1 MRSEIR
7 GKVYNTET
15 SRMISSFE
23 KGDPDTNGYR
33 YEALYKKRN
42 GEFFLYRKEY
52 TSEMSEDI
60 KPLTLDRVRTWAVRN
75 MESSEYK
82 KFMAKESTLKVVSV
96 RLIPDKPFYQ
106 PFAANNAQYAIQA
119 VREEFKLYDR
129 EVFAVLSVTNHLDPI
144 NLHVCSVGTLTSTP
158 AAPSEV
164 FKAALLSNAAGVIL
178 FHNHPS
184 GSIDPSR
191 EDIMT
196 TKRLVEAGK
205 ILGINVLDH
214 IIVAGKTGDYHS
226 LRNEMDEEDLKA
238 LDIVFDP
245 ERPYRPHQ
253 SNEEDTYKK
262 PERVYLNVHNDFA
275 RTGLESRSGDGQTY
289 NVVTLPKGTIVN
301 GRDIG
306 GGKIYPL
313 DMYIYPNKFNDN
325 LTTVQYR
332 PDQEIQVNLKGGE
345 KVKVNAKE
353 LCEGVD
359 AANKNYLSQQREL
372 THSKEKNRDLE
383 I

>member
-144 NLHVCSVGTLTSTP
+144 NLHICSVGTLTSTP

-214 IIVAGKTGDYHS
+214 IIVAGRTGCYYS
-226 LRNEMDEEDLKA
+226 MRTDEDELKA
-238 LDIVFDP
+238 FGISF
-245 ERPYRPHQ
+245 
-253 SNEEDTYKK
+253 NEKNLADEKDTYKK
-262 PERVYLNVHNDFA
+262 TERVYLNVHNDFA

-301 GRDIG
+301 GRDVG

-332 PDQEIQVNLKGGE
+332 PEQEIQVNLKNGE
-345 KVKVNAKE
+345 KIKVNAKA

-359 AANKNYLSQQREL
+359 AANKNYLSQHRDL
-372 THSKEKNRDLE
+372 THSKEKVRDLE

>member
-96 RLIPDKPFYQ
+96 RLIPDKPFYK
-106 PFAANNAQYAIQA
+106 PFAANNVASAVQA

-144 NLHVCSVGTLTSTP
+144 SLHVCSVGTLTSTP
-158 AAPSEV
+158 ATPTEV

-184 GSIDPSR
+184 GSIDPSE
-191 EDIMT
+191 EDIML
-196 TKRLVEAGK
+196 TKRMVEAGK
-205 ILGINVLDH
+205 IMGITVLDH
-214 IIVAGKTGDYHS
+214 IIVAARTGNYYNI
-226 LRNEMDEEDLKA
+226 RTDEDNLKA
-238 LDIVFDP
+238 LGIVFDS
-245 ERPYRPHQ
+245 ERPCLADV
-253 SNEEDTYKK
+253 EDTYKK
-262 PERVYLNVHNDFA
+262 NDRVYLNVYNDFA
-275 RTGLESRSGDGQTY
+275 RVGMESRSGDGQTY

-301 GRDIG
+301 DLDLS

-332 PDQEIQVNLKGGE
+332 PEQEIQVNLKNGD
-345 KVKVNAKE
+345 KIKVNAKA

-359 AANKNYLSQQREL
+359 AANKNYLSQHREL
-372 THSKEKNRDLE
+372 THSKEKDRDLE

>member
-184 GSIDPSR
+184 GSIDPSH

-214 IIVAGKTGDYHS
+214 IIVAGRTGCYYS
-226 LRNEMDEEDLKA
+226 MRTDEDNLKN
-238 LDIVFDP
+238 LGIVFEP
-245 ERPYRPHQ
+245 ERPYLADV
-253 SNEEDTYKK
+253 EDTYKK
-262 PERVYLNVHNDFA
+262 NERVYLNVYNNYA

-289 NVVTLPKGTIVN
+289 NVVTLPKGTIIN
-301 GRDIG
+301 GLDLSS
-306 GGKIYPL
+306 GKIYPL
-313 DMYIYPNKFNDN
+313 DMYIYPNRFNDN

-372 THSKEKNRDLE
+372 THNKEKNRDLE

>member
-214 IIVAGKTGDYHS
+214 IIVAGRTGTYYS
-226 LRNEMDEEDLKA
+226 MRTDEDNLKN
-238 LDIVFDP
+238 LGIVFEP
-245 ERPYRPHQ
+245 ERPYLADV
-253 SNEEDTYKK
+253 EDTYKK
-262 PERVYLNVHNDFA
+262 NERVYLNVYNNYA

-289 NVVTLPKGTIVN
+289 NVVTLPKGTIIN
-301 GRDIG
+301 GLDLSS
-306 GGKIYPL
+306 GKIYPL
-313 DMYIYPNKFNDN
+313 DMYIYPNRFNDN

-372 THSKEKNRDLE
+372 THNKEKNRDLE

>member
-184 GSIDPSR
+184 GSIDPSH

-214 IIVAGKTGDYHS
+214 IIVAGRTGTYYS
-226 LRNEMDEEDLKA
+226 MRTDEDNLKN
-238 LDIVFDP
+238 LGIVFEP
-245 ERPYRPHQ
+245 ERPYLADV
-253 SNEEDTYKK
+253 EDTYKK
-262 PERVYLNVHNDFA
+262 NERVYLNVYNNYA

-289 NVVTLPKGTIVN
+289 NVVTLPKGTIIN
-301 GRDIG
+301 GLDLSS
-306 GGKIYPL
+306 GKIYPL
-313 DMYIYPNKFNDN
+313 DMYIYPNRFNDN

-372 THSKEKNRDLE
+372 THNKEKNRDLE

>member
-7 GKVYNTET
+7 GKIYNTET

-23 KGDPDTNGYR
+23 KGDPDTSRYR

-75 MESSEYK
+75 MESSEYE
-82 KFMAKESTLKVVSV
+82 KFMTEESTLKVVSV

-106 PFAANNAQYAIQA
+106 PFAANNVQSAVQA

-184 GSIDPSR
+184 GSIDPSH

-214 IIVAGKTGDYHS
+214 IIVAGRTGTYYS
-226 LRNEMDEEDLKA
+226 MRTDEDNLKN
-238 LDIVFDP
+238 LGIVFEP
-245 ERPYRPHQ
+245 ERPYLADM
-253 SNEEDTYKK
+253 EDTYKK
-262 PERVYLNVHNDFA
+262 NERVYLNVYNNYA

-289 NVVTLPKGTIVN
+289 NVVTLPKGTIIN
-301 GRDIG
+301 GLDLSS
-306 GGKIYPL
+306 GKIYPL
-313 DMYIYPNKFNDN
+313 DMYIYPNRFNDN

>member
-1 MRSEIR
+1 MRSEIK

-23 KGDPDTNGYR
+23 KGDPDTSGYR

-60 KPLTLDRVRTWAVRN
+60 KPLTLDSVKTWAVRN
-75 MESSEYK
+75 MESSEYE

-96 RLIPDKPFYQ
+96 RLIPDKPFYK
-106 PFAANNAQYAIQA
+106 PFAANNVPSAVQA

-214 IIVAGKTGDYHS
+214 IIVAGRTGTYYS
-226 LRNEMDEEDLKA
+226 MRTDEDNLKN
-238 LDIVFDP
+238 LGIVFEP
-245 ERPYRPHQ
+245 ERPYLADV
-253 SNEEDTYKK
+253 EDTYKK
-262 PERVYLNVHNDFA
+262 NERVYLNVYNNYA

-289 NVVTLPKGTIVN
+289 NVVTLPKGTIIN
-301 GRDIG
+301 GLDLSS
-306 GGKIYPL
+306 GKIYPL
-313 DMYIYPNKFNDN
+313 DMYIYQNKFNDN

-372 THSKEKNRDLE
+372 THSKEKDRDLE

>member
-60 KPLTLDRVRTWAVRN
+60 KPLTLDSVKTWAVRN
-75 MESSEYK
+75 MESSEYE

-96 RLIPDKPFYQ
+96 RLIPDKPFYK
-106 PFAANNAQYAIQA
+106 PFAANNAQYAVQA

-184 GSIDPSR
+184 GSIDPSH

-214 IIVAGKTGDYHS
+214 IIVAGRTGTYYS
-226 LRNEMDEEDLKA
+226 MRTDEDNLKN
-238 LDIVFDP
+238 LGIVFEP
-245 ERPYRPHQ
+245 ERPYLADV
-253 SNEEDTYKK
+253 EDTYKK
-262 PERVYLNVHNDFA
+262 NERVYLNVYNNYA

-289 NVVTLPKGTIVN
+289 NVVTLPKGTIIN
-301 GRDIG
+301 GLDLSS
-306 GGKIYPL
+306 GKIYPL
-313 DMYIYPNKFNDN
+313 DMYIYPNRFNDN

-372 THSKEKNRDLE
+372 THNKEKNRDLE